1 MDDVDVEGANISQ
14 HKSSIFYT
22 DIDTY
27 RSQFSETWIS
37 LDVSEWATS
46 KFLRLNYKSA
56 LENPG

>member
-1 MDDVDVEGANISQ
+1 MDDVDVTGAGVES

-37 LDVSEWATS
+37 LDVSDWAS
-46 KFLRLNYKSA
+46 ARFLRLND
-56 LENPG
+56 